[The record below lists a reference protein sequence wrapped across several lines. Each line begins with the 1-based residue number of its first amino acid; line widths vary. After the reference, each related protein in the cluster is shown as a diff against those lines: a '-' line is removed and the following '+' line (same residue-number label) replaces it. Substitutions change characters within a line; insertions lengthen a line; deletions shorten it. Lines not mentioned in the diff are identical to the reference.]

1 MMKSF
6 ENLRAT
12 FEIRTPDSLAASTV
26 KTMTRLLS
34 LSLVALLAC
43 GDDDGRIPDG
53 GVADG
58 SMDDGGT
65 DGGTDTIAPTYTTD
79 PTNGEEDV
87 EISRAFVVSFS
98 EPMNES
104 VGTIEASVEGEAV
117 ALVNRTFS
125 EDGTELVAR
134 FAWPANATVSVRLEG
149 FADLAGNAASDATV
163 SFQTVDTTP
172 PVVTESTPD
181 EGATVALPSE
191 LTVRFSEPMDVAV
204 GTLSLVGG
212 PGAIG
217 VPVWTT
223 DSFTVSLAGLAY
235 DTEYSV
241 VLTGFADVAGNA
253 LDRVAF
259 LGDGAL
265 DFTTGPDTD
274 APSVVA
280 SSPSEGQV
288 EVTIGTQVIVVDFS
302 EPMASAGTIAITS
315 DAGMST
321 TGIAPSWSR
330 GATRATFAV
339 PDLLDVEAAYEVD
352 FDGFT
357 DVAGNALDGAPY
369 LVDGVLD
376 FVTGEDLFPPY
387 VLATTPEEN
396 ATNVPFATNRIVVAF
411 SEAMDTSRTTAT
423 LQSSSLGDFELTG
436 TWIGDT
442 VLELDTTNVLVAG
455 QSYRV
460 DLSAFTD
467 AGGAALRTDHPY
479 LGDGVLELSTVI
491 PTGES
496 CPDAFDAERATVEGA
511 RHTWT
516 FADNGVLTVDG
527 GGAFCDSNG
536 STSPDGVVRFR
547 KASADT
553 VLHVVARGLSSSDQ
567 LNVEILRGACDP
579 TAATAEAARTRCM
592 SRRNRHELFVPGA
605 PGDYFVWVSDVS
617 TLFDGAEVSITE
629 IAAPPAGESCD
640 APFEVGSRFYT
651 APTEAGGFHVWE
663 IPSDAIVAH
672 DRSLT
677 GAESFLCDENAL
689 VGNDAVLAFPKT
701 SDTSIVQVQIEA
713 TGDELVVDL
722 TGACDAAADTGIC
735 EDTVS
740 GARTYELFGA
750 AGPRHVWIADDNEGS
765 ATAPTFP
772 AVFGPAV
779 TIRVREVEPTP
790 GGSCAT
796 AIPITPGATIPV
808 TPNNPQRIGVPSCFG
823 TGGITWYRYT
833 ASQRLALVTT
843 NGIGGV
849 AVTEAPGATELGCS
863 SDGSAQFAW
872 GIVDAGDEVC
882 VGVASTP
889 GITSIGIEEID
900 YRGVDGRVTAILP
913 GQSEWGS
920 EEWLVATPSYVYL
933 SASISGYLFRA
944 PRAGGEL
951 QRIYWPLP
959 DTDPRDLLGNGAV
972 AVGEDLFTLDDR
984 RGDTDPMTI
993 DPPRLHRWRE
1003 VAGVLTPEV
1012 WDTGFEWP
1020 NVPVDGIG
1028 HDGTTLIMGSGRPS
1042 TAPSAVPPPVQFF
1055 AAEIGAP
1062 GVTYLGS
1069 NDSLQDV
1076 SALAVTADWILVA
1089 GRLGGTSGI
1098 YRLRRADLADP
1109 SAPVEELFSTPSVT
1123 LSEDNAGLAFFPSP
1137 APGVPS
1143 VLYFRSYNDARIRFI
1158 LDADGTSPR
1167 FVGTLG
1173 PAGRANTDY
1182 VLAGDPSTP
1191 ALFYTSDVGSAGSPT
1206 WYRLD

>member
-6 ENLRAT
+6 ENPRAT

-87 EISRAFVVSFS
+87 EIARAFVVSFS
-98 EPMNES
+98 EPMDEA

-117 ALVNRTFS
+117 TLVDRTFS

-134 FAWPANATVSVRLEG
+134 FAWPANATVSVRIEG
-149 FADLAGNAASDATV
+149 FADLAGNAAPEATV

-181 EGATVALPSE
+181 EGATVARPTE
-191 LTVRFSEPMDVAV
+191 LTVRFSEAMNVAA

-212 PGAIG
+212 PGTIG
-217 VPVWTT
+217 APTWAT
-223 DSFTVSLAGLAY
+223 DAFTVSLAGLAY

-241 VLTGFADVAGNA
+241 VLTGFTDVAGNA

-442 VLELDTTNVLVAG
+442 VLELDTTDVLVAG

-467 AGGAALRTDHPY
+467 AGGAVLRTDHPY

-527 GGAFCDSNG
+527 GGAFCDSSG
-536 STSPDGVVRFR
+536 STSPDGVIRFR

-553 VLHVVARGLSSSDQ
+553 VLHVVARGLVSGDQ
-567 LNVEILRGACDP
+567 INVEVMRGACDP
-579 TAATAEAARTRCM
+579 TADTAEAARTRCM

-629 IAAPPAGESCD
+629 IAAPPEGESCD
-640 APFEVGSRFYT
+640 APFAVGSRFYT
-651 APTEAGGFHVWE
+651 APTEAGGFHVWQ

-722 TGACDAAADTGIC
+722 TGACDAAADSGIC

-808 TPNNPQRIGVPSCFG
+808 TPNNAQRIGVPSCFG

-833 ASQRLALVTT
+833 ASERLAFLST
-843 NGIGGV
+843 NGIGG
-849 AVTEAPGATELGCS
+849 ASFASSPSGAELGCS
-863 SDGSAQFAW
+863 ADASANDAW
-872 GIVDAGDEVC
+872 AFTTIGGDVC
-882 VGVASTP
+882 VGVASNPAITAISIEEVAYAGVTVSSEVDLNVIPPDGVGGSLGAFFGMDFLVTTP
-889 GITSIGIEEID
+889 TRIFFGITDDILATPLAGGPAVLLGS
-900 YRGVDGRVTAILP
+900 DGR
-913 GQSEWGS
+913 
-920 EEWLVATPSYVYL
+920 YV
-933 SASISGYLFRA
+933 
-944 PRAGGEL
+944 
-951 QRIYWPLP
+951 
-959 DTDPRDLLGNGAV
+959 GNGA
-972 AVGEDLFTLDDR
+972 ATVGEALFSV
-984 RGDTDPMTI
+984 DTQTAAGQVRVW
-993 DPPRLHRWRE
+993 RLTDA
-1003 VAGVLTPEV
+1003 AGTWSPTA
-1012 WDTGFEWP
+1012 WDTGFTWP
-1020 NVPVDGIG
+1020 NTARVDAIAF
-1028 HDGTTLIMGSGRPS
+1028 DGTRLIAGTNGTSPTFYAIDPTTPGAITTL
-1042 TAPSAVPPPVQFF
+1042 
-1055 AAEIGAP
+1055 
-1062 GVTYLGS
+1062 GV
-1069 NDSLQDV
+1069 NDSLGDV
-1076 SALAVTADWILVA
+1076 SGLAADSEWVYVA
-1089 GRLGGTSGI
+1089 GSLGGAEGI
-1098 YRLRRADLADP
+1098 YRLRNADLGNP
-1109 SAPVEELFSTPSVT
+1109 SAPVEILFENGAVNMSNDQAQLGLQPAS
-1123 LSEDNAGLAFFPSP
+1123 AGGP
-1137 APGVPS
+1137 A
-1143 VLYFRSYNDARIRFI
+1143 VLYFRGYGPPHTYAVVDPGGAAPRVIGPIDRRGDNNEDNLFAYDATNTALI
-1158 LDADGTSPR
+1158 LAD
-1167 FVGTLG
+1167 
-1173 PAGRANTDY
+1173 D
-1182 VLAGDPSTP
+1182 STP
-1191 ALFYTSDVGSAGSPT
+1191 SSERTFWQV
-1206 WYRLD
+1206 R